1 MFDSILIRFLLP
13 VKFSNIL
20 IQITR
25 QVFNRKSGKLQ
36 IIIIILFFANLDGN
50 KPDSIN
56 TFSTFRIK
64 KAELNSNIL
73 EPYYKFIDTN
83 NKS

>member
-25 QVFNRKSGKLQ
+25 QVFNRKPRKLQ

-50 KPDSIN
+50 RPDSIN
-56 TFSTFRIK
+56 AFRMK

-73 EPYYKFIDTN
+73 ETYHKFIDTN